1 MCRVLGV
8 SQSGFFAWQDRAAC
22 QRQRQDMVYLAHIRT
37 AFALSNGT
45 YGSPRMH
52 RDLVDESHAIGR
64 HRTARL
70 MRENQLIA
78 RPRRRFK
85 RTTDSEHAWP
95 VAPNL
100 VAQDFTTEGP
110 DRKWGA
116 DISYIWTAEG
126 WLYLAVVLDLFS
138 RRVVR
143 WATSDRLKRGLA
155 VEALHRALVARNLTV
170 GVPQDVSDAIF
181 SLVNDA
187 DPTKKALF
195 SLSGITTGTTR
206 TFTLPNTSSEL
217 AILAGTQT
225 FTGNKTFSG
234 TLTASGTVTV
244 PAASASIGTATTT
257 ATYGMGTGATT
268 TGVTKTVNLGT
279 GGASG
284 STTIVNIGSTTAGA
298 GGTTVVNTPT
308 VTFAN
313 AVTQVGMPQA
323 NLTAQLLGLGGA
335 TADSTNRLSVNTP
348 ALLFNNAGAGIE
360 ATFNKAVA
368 GNDAAFAFKTGFSA
382 RALIGLLG
390 NDDFGFKVSPDG
402 SAFFDALKID
412 RTNGQM
418 ELPQPTI
425 LPGLSSAPSPPPT
438 GKAAVYARNRAGA
451 PWIDVMRPSGRD
463 FPLQPHFGVNRI
475 ANWSPSVTTTI
486 TTEGLPITSVGTVS
500 HPTLA
505 ATNLAASMRRWRLTS
520 AAVVDSAADQRSA
533 GWACWRGNATGLGGW
548 TFVTRI
554 SLTTLQATG
563 MGLFGLYGSTA
574 ALATTLTLATAIN
587 CIGIGFQ
594 RGTHTR
600 WQLVAND
607 GTGAPTLTDMGASF
621 AIATGGVL
629 TLYIAAPPNGSSV
642 WVRVVDEVSGAVFEQ
657 EISADLPANTQFLSP
672 RLFMNNGATAAAVA
686 YDCSG
691 VYVETDY

>member
-1 MCRVLGV
+1 MSDITTHLLLPYILASQAQKHVTHNEALRLLDAMVQLSVL
-8 SQSGFFAWQDRAAC
+8 DRT
-22 QRQRQDMVYLAHIRT
+22 RT
-37 AFALSNGT
+37 APPV
-45 YGSPRMH
+45 SPADGDRH
-52 RDLVDESHAIGR
+52 IVASGATGLWAGWDLNVAFWVDGVWM
-64 HRTARL
+64 RL
-70 MRENQLIA
+70 VP
-78 RPRRRFK
+78 RP
-85 RTTDSEHAWP
+85 
-95 VAPNL
+95 
-100 VAQDFTTEGP
+100 
-110 DRKWGA
+110 
-116 DISYIWTAEG
+116 G
-126 WLYLAVVLDLFS
+126 WLAWIADEAVF
-138 RRVVR
+138 
-143 WATSDRLKRGLA
+143 A
-155 VEALHRALVARNLTV
+155 VWNGSSWDPV
-170 GVPQDVSDAIF
+170 GEPVDVSDAVF

-225 FTGNKTFSG
+225 FSGNKTFSG

-244 PAASASIGTATTT
+244 SAAAATIGTATTT

-279 GGASG
+279 GGANG
-284 STTIVNIGSTTAGA
+284 STTVVNIGSATAGA

-335 TADSTNRLSVNTP
+335 AADSYNRLSINTP
-348 ALLFNNAGAGIE
+348 AVLLNNAGAGIE
-360 ATFNKAVA
+360 ATVNKAAA

-382 RALIGLLG
+382 RALIGLLA
-390 NDDFGFKVSPDG
+390 NDDFSFKVSPDG
-402 SAFFDALKID
+402 SAFLDALKID
-412 RTNGQM
+412 RSSGQV

-425 LPGLSSAPSPPPT
+425 LPGLSAAPSPPPA
-438 GKAAVYARNRAGA
+438 GKAAVYARTRAGA

-475 ANWSPSVTTTI
+475 ANWSPSTTT
-486 TTEGLPITSVGTVS
+486 TVNTEGLPITSVGTVS
-500 HPTLA
+500 TPTLA

-520 AAVVDSAADQRSA
+520 AAVVDSVAEQRSA
-533 GWACWRGNATGLGGW
+533 GWACWRGNAAGLGGW
-548 TFVTRI
+548 TFVTRL

-574 ALATTLTLATAIN
+574 ALATTLTLATVLN

-594 RGTHTR
+594 RGTHVN

-607 GTGAPTLTDMGASF
+607 GTGAPTLTDMGGAF
-621 AIATGGVL
+621 AIATGGVV
-629 TLYIAAPPNGSSV
+629 TLFIGAPPNGSSV
-642 WVRVVDEVSGAVFEQ
+642 WLRAVNEVTGAVFEQ
-657 EISADLPANTQFLSP
+657 EITADLPANTQFLSP
-672 RLFMNNGATAAAVA
+672 RLYLNTGATAAAVA

-691 VYVETDY
+691 LYIETDY

>member
-1 MCRVLGV
+1 MSDTSTHLGLPYLLAAQSQKHVTHNEALRLLDAMVQLSVL
-8 SQSGFFAWQDRAAC
+8 DR
-22 QRQRQDMVYLAHIRT
+22 T
-37 AFALSNGT
+37 
-45 YGSPRMH
+45 
-52 RDLVDESHAIGR
+52 
-64 HRTARL
+64 
-70 MRENQLIA
+70 
-78 RPRRRFK
+78 
-85 RTTDSEHAWP
+85 RTTPPASPADGDRH
-95 VAPNL
+95 L
-100 VAQDFTTEGP
+100 VAS
-110 DRKWGA
+110 GA
-116 DISYIWTAEG
+116 TGLWAGWDLNVAFWVDGVWMRLVPRPG
-126 WLYLAVVLDLFS
+126 WLVWIAAEQVF
-138 RRVVR
+138 
-143 WATSDRLKRGLA
+143 
-155 VEALHRALVARNLTV
+155 LVWNGSAWDPV

-195 SLSGITTGTTR
+195 SLSGITAGTTR

-234 TLTASGTVTV
+234 TLTVSGTVTV
-244 PAASASIGTATTT
+244 SAAAATIGTATTT

-284 STTIVNIGSTTAGA
+284 STTIVNIGSATAGA
-298 GGTTVVNTPT
+298 GGTTVLNTPT

-335 TADSTNRLSVNTP
+335 TADSYNRVSVNTP

-360 ATFNKAVA
+360 ATVNKAAA

-390 NDDFGFKVSPDG
+390 NDDFSFKVSPDG
-402 SAFFDALKID
+402 AAFFDALKID
-412 RTNGQM
+412 RTSGQV

-425 LPGLSSAPSPPPT
+425 LPGLSAAPSAPPS

-500 HPTLA
+500 TPTLA

-520 AAVVDSAADQRSA
+520 AAVVDSAAEQRSA
-533 GWACWRGNATGLGGW
+533 GWACWRGNAAGLGGW

-563 MGLFGLYGSTA
+563 MGFFGLYGSTA

-600 WQLVAND
+600 WELVTND

-621 AIATGGVL
+621 GIATGGVL
-629 TLYIAAPPNGSSV
+629 TLFIAAPPNGSSV
-642 WVRVVDEVSGAVFEQ
+642 WVRVVDEVSGAIFEQ
-657 EISADLPANTQFLSP
+657 EITADLPASIQFLSP
-672 RLFMNNGATAAAVA
+672 RLFMNNGATAAAIA
-686 YDCSG
+686 FDCSG

>member
-1 MCRVLGV
+1 MSDTSTHLGLPYLLAAQAQKHVTHNEALRLLDAMVQLSVL
-8 SQSGFFAWQDRAAC
+8 DR
-22 QRQRQDMVYLAHIRT
+22 T
-37 AFALSNGT
+37 
-45 YGSPRMH
+45 
-52 RDLVDESHAIGR
+52 
-64 HRTARL
+64 
-70 MRENQLIA
+70 
-78 RPRRRFK
+78 
-85 RTTDSEHAWP
+85 RTTPPASPADGDRH
-95 VAPNL
+95 L
-100 VAQDFTTEGP
+100 VAS
-110 DRKWGA
+110 GA
-116 DISYIWTAEG
+116 TGLWAGWDLNVAFWVDGVWLRLVPRPG
-126 WLYLAVVLDLFS
+126 WLVWIAAEQVFVVWNGSAWDP
-138 RRVVR
+138 
-143 WATSDRLKRGLA
+143 
-155 VEALHRALVARNLTV
+155 V

-195 SLSGITTGTTR
+195 SLSGITTGTIR

-225 FTGNKTFSG
+225 FTGNKTFTG
-234 TLTASGTVTV
+234 TLTAAGTVTV
-244 PAASASIGTATTT
+244 SAASASIGTATTT

-279 GGASG
+279 GGATG
-284 STTIVNIGSTTAGA
+284 STTVVNIGSATPGA

-313 AVTQVGMPQA
+313 AVTQVAMPQA

-335 TADSTNRLSVNTP
+335 TADSYNRVSVNTP
-348 ALLFNNAGAGIE
+348 ALLFNNAGTGIE
-360 ATFNKAVA
+360 ATFNKAAA
-368 GNDAAFAFKTGFSA
+368 GNDAAFAFKTAFSA

-390 NDDFGFKVSPDG
+390 NDDFSFKVSPDG

-412 RTNGQM
+412 RTNGQV

-425 LPGLSSAPSPPPT
+425 LPGLTAAPSPPPT
-438 GKAAVYARNRAGA
+438 GKAAVYARSRAGA

-505 ATNLAASMRRWRLTS
+505 VTNLAASMRRWRLTS
-520 AAVVDSAADQRSA
+520 AGVVDSAAEQRSA
-533 GWACWRGNATGLGGW
+533 GWACWRGNSAGLGGW

-554 SLTTLQATG
+554 SLTTMQATG
-563 MGLFGLYGSTA
+563 MGFFGLYGSTA
-574 ALATTLTLATAIN
+574 ALATTLTLAAAIN

-600 WQLVAND
+600 WQLVTND

-621 AIATGGVL
+621 AISTGGVL
-629 TLYIAAPPNGSSV
+629 TLFIASPPNGSSV
-642 WVRVVDEVSGAVFEQ
+642 WARVVDEVSGAVFEQ
-657 EISADLPANTQFLSP
+657 EITADLPANTQFLSP

-691 VYVETDY
+691 VYVETDF